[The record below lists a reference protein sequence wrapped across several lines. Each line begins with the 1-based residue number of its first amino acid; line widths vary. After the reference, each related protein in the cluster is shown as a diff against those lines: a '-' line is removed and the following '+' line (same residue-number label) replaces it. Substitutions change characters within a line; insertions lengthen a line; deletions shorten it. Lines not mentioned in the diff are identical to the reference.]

1 MKAIQVYADVWC
13 PFAHVGLRCVVE
25 RRAQLEREDVLLD
38 IRAWPLELVNGTPL
52 DPDTTARHVRDLQAQ
67 VAPGQFTHFDPQHF
81 PTTSLPALACIHA
94 AYRKDLR
101 TGEAVSFAL
110 RNALFEDGLDISR
123 QDVLLEVANAH
134 GVGPSTEEDKR
145 SIVSD
150 WKEGVQR
157 GVKGSPHLFCGD
169 HDVFCPSL
177 DISKDGDGHVDV
189 KTNLDDLDA
198 FLGECFDG

>member
-1 MKAIQVYADVWC
+1 MKSIQVYADVWC
-13 PFAHVGLRCVVE
+13 PFAYVGLRCVVE
-25 RRAQLEREDVLLD
+25 RRTRFGRNEVALD
-38 IRAWPLELVNGTPL
+38 IRAWPLELVNGSPL
-52 DPDTTARHVRDLQAQ
+52 DPKTTALHVRELQAQ
-67 VAPGQFTHFDPQHF
+67 VAPGQFTHFDPDHF
-81 PTTSLPALACIHA
+81 PPTSLPALACIHA

-123 QDVLLEVANAH
+123 QHVLSEIANAH
-134 GVGPSTEEDKR
+134 GVGPSTAEDEK

-150 WKEGVQR
+150 WQEGVRR
-157 GVKGSPHLFCGD
+157 GVKGSPHFFCGD

-177 DISKDGDGHVDV
+177 DISKDGRGHIDV
-189 KTNLDDLDA
+189 RTSLDDLDA